1 MGTLNSKH
9 ALFQVDHGIQK
20 LIFYFIRCEL
30 SMRLALA
37 MSSAFAEI
45 AEFHENLKLAV
56 LLESEDI
63 PTEV

>member
-1 MGTLNSKH
+1 
-9 ALFQVDHGIQK
+9 
-20 LIFYFIRCEL
+20 
-30 SMRLALA
+30 MRLALA

-56 LLESEDI
+56 LLEFEDI